1 MILSNYDKKEI
12 LNDNEFVKIRNNLS
26 GRVRTFYDAIKNTPI
41 YDVSALFSTTLY
53 LNDMFRYLSAYYQ
66 NDDIDYI
73 VGIEPGGFC
82 IGVGLSNY
90 LKKPFVPIRK
100 TVKNNVHRENC
111 DVKYEISK
119 NAISINSRVLLVDN
133 VIITGETLKAANSLI
148 EMCKSTVVDCCVLK
162 SSITVQSLNMPIT
175 VFL

>member
-1 MILSNYDKKEI
+1 MLLSNYDTKK
-12 LNDNEFVKIRNNLS
+12 NDNEFVKIRNNLS
-26 GRVRTFYDAIKNTPI
+26 ARVRTFYDVAGGAPI
-41 YDVSALFSTTLY
+41 HDVSPLFSTTLY
-53 LNDMFRYLSAYYQ
+53 LNDMFRYLSAYYR
-66 NDDIDYI
+66 NVDIDYI

-100 TVKNNVHRENC
+100 SDKNNVNCGNC
-111 DVKYEISK
+111 DIKYEISK
-119 NAISINSRVLLVDN
+119 TSIPINSRVLLVDN
-133 VIITGETLKAANSLI
+133 VILTGETLKAANSLI

-162 SSITVQSLNMPIT
+162 SSITVQSLNIPIT